1 MSTAGNKVETRAQA
15 PARGART
22 HASGLDVEKI
32 RADFPILHQTVHGKP
47 LVYLDNAATSQKP
60 RAVIDAITRYYEG
73 TNSNIHRGVH
83 FLSEQATAEY
93 EAARQT
99 AQKFINAAHA
109 HEIIFVRGTTEGI
122 NLVAQTYGRAQIHQ
136 GDEVLITA
144 MEHHSNIVPWQILC
158 DERGAKLRVAP
169 INDQGELLLDE
180 FARLLGPRTK
190 LAAFTHVSNALGTI
204 NPVKR
209 MIELAHGKNIPVLID
224 GAQAAPHIKVD
235 VQALDC
241 DFYTFSG
248 HKVYGPTGIGV
259 LYGKT
264 ALLDAMP
271 PYQGGGDMISSVT
284 FEKTTY
290 NKLPYKFEAGTPDI
304 AGVIGLGVALR
315 YVNGLGIE
323 NISAHEH
330 ELLAYATE
338 KISAIPGV
346 DLIGTAKERA
356 GVISFVVE
364 GVHPHDVGTILDQEG
379 IAIRTGHHCSQPVME
394 RFGIPATARAS
405 FAVYN
410 TFEEIDVLVRG
421 IGKVREV
428 FA

>member
-1 MSTAGNKVETRAQA
+1 MQ
-15 PARGART
+15 PRGR
-22 HASGLDVEKI
+22 ASGLQTQAGALDIEKI
-32 RADFPILHQTVHGKP
+32 RADFPILHQMVHGKP

-83 FLSEQATAEY
+83 FLSEHATAEY

-99 AQKFINAAHA
+99 AQKFVNAAQA

-169 INDQGELLLDE
+169 INDRGELLLDE

-224 GAQAAPHIKVD
+224 GAQAVPHIAVD

-259 LYGKT
+259 LYGKS
-264 ALLDAMP
+264 ALLEAMP

-304 AGVIGLGVALR
+304 AGVIGLGAAI
-315 YVNGLGIE
+315 GLCE
-323 NISAHEH
+323 W
-330 ELLAYATE
+330 
-338 KISAIPGV
+338 
-346 DLIGTAKERA
+346 
-356 GVISFVVE
+356 
-364 GVHPHDVGTILDQEG
+364 
-379 IAIRTGHHCSQPVME
+379 TGNRE
-394 RFGIPATARAS
+394 YRRARA
-405 FAVYN
+405 
-410 TFEEIDVLVRG
+410 
-421 IGKVREV
+421 
-428 FA
+428 

>member
-1 MSTAGNKVETRAQA
+1 MRTHVERLVHDQALRMAGTSHPMRAERSETMSTAANKVETRAQG
-15 PARGART
+15 PARGVRT
-22 HASGLDVEKI
+22 HASRLDVEKI

-304 AGVIGLGVALR
+304 AGVIGLGAAL
-315 YVNGLGIE
+315 
-323 NISAHEH
+323 S
-330 ELLAYATE
+330 
-338 KISAIPGV
+338 
-346 DLIGTAKERA
+346 
-356 GVISFVVE
+356 
-364 GVHPHDVGTILDQEG
+364 
-379 IAIRTGHHCSQPVME
+379 M
-394 RFGIPATARAS
+394 
-405 FAVYN
+405 
-410 TFEEIDVLVRG
+410 
-421 IGKVREV
+421 
-428 FA
+428 